1 MSLDSMC
8 RKAHKLSTGH
18 REFLCLLYKLYEN
31 SSQEHALIFSAVFKK
46 DLQEGGLSPIF
57 AAIRPN
63 SLQRRRPWPCVCH
76 LSLPIKRLS
85 RSMVNYR
92 VASALSGSKF
102 SLEMSGTS
110 FSVRNGR
117 SIYLVDGNGESDF
130 CT

>member
-1 MSLDSMC
+1 
-8 RKAHKLSTGH
+8 
-18 REFLCLLYKLYEN
+18 
-31 SSQEHALIFSAVFKK
+31 
-46 DLQEGGLSPIF
+46 
-57 AAIRPN
+57 
-63 SLQRRRPWPCVCH
+63 
-76 LSLPIKRLS
+76 
-85 RSMVNYR
+85 MVNYR